1 MSFSKGHRFGRCER
15 PEGSDTAPVVR
26 CRGESPCA
34 LLRVTLDS
42 LFLAW
47 ISPHSSSIP
56 SCGNINFMAS
66 ENIKVL
72 ATNRKAGFEYFLLE
86 KFEAG
91 LVLQGSEIKSIRAG
105 QISIQESFVDIE
117 NGEQAWL
124 VEAHIAPYEQANRFN
139 HEPRRRRRLLLH
151 KKQIR
156 ELWNNVRIKG
166 MTIVPTRVY
175 LKNGRA
181 KIEIALAKGKKA
193 YDKRATIAKRDE
205 ARSAERESR
214 VR

>member
-1 MSFSKGHRFGRCER
+1 M
-15 PEGSDTAPVVR
+15 PD
-26 CRGESPCA
+26 
-34 LLRVTLDS
+34 D
-42 LFLAW
+42 
-47 ISPHSSSIP
+47 
-56 SCGNINFMAS
+56 
-66 ENIKVL
+66 IKIV
-72 ATNRKAGFEYFLLE
+72 ANNRKAGFEYFLLE
-86 KFEAG
+86 RFEAG
-91 LVLQGSEIKSIRAG
+91 LALQGSEIKSIRAG
-105 QISIQESFVDIE
+105 QISIQEAYIDVE

-124 VEAHIAPYEQANRFN
+124 VEAHIAPYEQANRYN
-139 HEPRRRRRLLLH
+139 HDPKRKRKLLLH

-175 LKNGRA
+175 LKQGRA